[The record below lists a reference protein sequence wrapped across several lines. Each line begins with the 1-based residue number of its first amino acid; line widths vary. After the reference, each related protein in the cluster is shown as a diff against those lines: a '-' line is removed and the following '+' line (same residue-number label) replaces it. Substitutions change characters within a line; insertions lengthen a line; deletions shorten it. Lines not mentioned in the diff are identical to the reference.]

1 MELIMLFLLFISCSS
16 VERIEGSEVGD
27 CTDGADNDMDGFFD
41 CSDSS
46 CKGSSDCD
54 QTTNNTYED
63 EEEDDDDDDD
73 EDDDEDDEDDDDENS
88 YYDPSLI
95 GNPESGEVLYER
107 NCSECHGSDGMG
119 GIGPSIVEEVR
130 EEDDEEIWEVI
141 FEGEDGMP
149 PFTLMPQE
157 VADIVAWLR
166 IQFS

>member
-1 MELIMLFLLFISCSS
+1 MITVINNIFEGNMELIMLFLLFISCSS
-16 VERIEGSEVGD
+16 VERIEGTEVGD

-46 CKGSSDCD
+46 YKGSSDCD

-63 EEEDDDDDDD
+63 EEEDDDD
-73 EDDDEDDEDDDDENS
+73 ENS
-88 YYDPSLI
+88 CYDPSLI

-107 NCSECHGSDGMG
+107 NCSECRVSDGMG
-119 GIGPSIVEEVR
+119 GIGPSIVEEVW

-157 VADIVAWLR
+157 VADIVTWLR
-166 IQFS
+166 FQFS